1 MIVWRRCP
9 AGATHVAWE
18 AASSQVA
25 ASIQWCCC
33 GRHTCV
39 LPLQTHLVLTC
50 GDENASANHLVH
62 IQAGGHQAAL
72 RILALVLGDIVAAE
86 AYCLEHLGPA
96 GYRQLLGMLLAP
108 GPGAPPMLPEAC
120 HLMATAGGMICLHVA
135 VGLLQLQKRAVMR
148 FHCLQL
154 SAGLQNPCMY
164 GGTLSAPA
172 IQDKTLNLNARH
184 SASVSPI
191 AGCSHQLHKL
201 PVADLFLDFAGEH
214 VDLLQ
219 VLEVASPDACP
230 ADANQQQYSTSSKSL
245 LVDLLSWF

>member
-9 AGATHVAWE
+9 AGAAHVAWE

-25 ASIQWCCC
+25 
-33 GRHTCV
+33 
-39 LPLQTHLVLTC
+39 
-50 GDENASANHLVH
+50 DENASANHLVH

-72 RILALVLGDIVAAE
+72 RILALVLGDIAAAE
-86 AYCLEHLGPA
+86 AYCREHLGPA

-120 HLMATAGGMICLHVA
+120 HLMVAAGGMICLHVT

-172 IQDKTLNLNARH
+172 IQDKTLSLNARH

-191 AGCSHQLHKL
+191 AGCSHQLHRL

-214 VDLLQ
+214 VDL
-219 VLEVASPDACP
+219 LEVASPDACP